1 MSNIT
6 DKNIKSNNSELM
18 RNEQIEE
25 MAKIIYFARKK
36 YVYSED
42 IATALYNAGY
52 RKQSEGEWVRQ
63 NKIKGKVTPEA
74 VCSECGREVVYQVID
89 NKYFFENFCPH
100 CGAKM
105 KGGAE

>member
-6 DKNIKSNNSELM
+6 DKNLKSNNSGLM

-36 YVYSED
+36 AVYSEY
-42 IATALYNAGY
+42 IATALYNADY
-52 RKQSEGEWVRQ
+52 RKQREGEWKHHKSTAGGIHDTYRCS
-63 NKIKGKVTPEA
+63 ICDHVT
-74 VCSECGREVVYQVID
+74 GWTTT
-89 NKYFFENFCPH
+89 FCPN

-105 KGGAE
+105 KGE